1 MKDNDLIAF
10 TRKALVLLLIVAMS
24 ALAWKLSYL
33 LMMIFASVVVAVV
46 LRSLAAH
53 FLRLRLG
60 DGAAVALAVVLLLG
74 IVGALGVMFGGLVSG
89 QFTEL
94 GKQLPGAIDLAQH
107 QLNAWHIS
115 YNLEEVVKGIRSQ
128 FAEIFQRASGFVISA
143 GGVVADVAVVFVGG
157 VFFAAEPRFYRDG
170 MLRLMPRSIED
181 LMGVALDDAGR
192 GLKLWLKGQMVS
204 SLCIALLIG
213 VGLVVLGVP
222 SAFALAI
229 LAGALDFIPY
239 LGPVLA
245 AVPGVLVGFSE
256 GPTTA
261 LWTLGLFVVV
271 QQIQGHVVQPMVQR
285 RSVDLPPVVL
295 MFSLIAAGTIFGL
308 PGVLLATPMTIVGYI
323 LIQNLYIGGLLGH
336 EPKRPAA
343 PRGGDGAD

>member
-1 MKDNDLIAF
+1 MNDSDLIAF
-10 TRKALVLLLIVAMS
+10 TRKALVVLLIVVAS

-33 LMMIFASVVVAVV
+33 LLLIFAAVVVAVV
-46 LRSLAAH
+46 LRSLAEH

-60 DGAAVALAVVLLLG
+60 DGAAVTLAVLMLLAIVLG
-74 IVGALGVMFGGLVSG
+74 LGVMFGGLVSG

-107 QLNAWHIS
+107 QLNAWHIA
-115 YNLEEVVKGIRSQ
+115 YNLEEVAKTIRSQ
-128 FAEIFQRASGFVISA
+128 FAEIFQRASGFVVSV

-157 VFFAAEPRFYRDG
+157 IFFAAEPRFYRDG
-170 MLRLMPRSIED
+170 VLRLLPRSLEP
-181 LMGVALDDAGR
+181 LAGAALDDVGR

-204 SLCIALLIG
+204 SLCIAVLIG
-213 VGLVVLGVP
+213 GGLLVLGVP
-222 SAFALAI
+222 SAFALAL

-245 AVPGVLVGFSE
+245 AVPGVLVGFSQ

-271 QQIQGHVVQPMVQR
+271 QQIQGNVVQPMVQK

-308 PGVLLATPMTIVGYI
+308 PGVLLATPMTIAGYI
-323 LIQNLYIGGLLGH
+323 LIQHLYIGGLLGRR
-336 EPKRPAA
+336 PKRPAA
-343 PRGGDGAD
+343 PRGGGEAD

>member
-10 TRKALVLLLIVAMS
+10 TRKVLVVLLIVAAS

-33 LMMIFASVVVAVV
+33 LILIFASVVVAVV

-74 IVGALGVMFGGLVSG
+74 IVAALGAMFGGLVSG
-89 QFTEL
+89 QFAEL

-107 QLNAWHIS
+107 QLNAWHIN
-115 YNLEEVVKGIRSQ
+115 YNLEEVAKAARGQ
-128 FAEIFQRASGFVISA
+128 FANIFERASGFVVSV

-157 VFFAAEPRFYRDG
+157 IFFAAEPGFYRAG
-170 MLRLMPRSIED
+170 LLRLLPRSVEP
-181 LMGVALDDAGR
+181 LAAMALDDAGR
-192 GLKLWLKGQMVS
+192 GLKLWLKGQMLS
-204 SLCIALLIG
+204 SLCVAVLVGGGLL
-213 VGLVVLGVP
+213 VLGVP

-245 AVPGVLVGFSE
+245 AVPGVLVAFTAS
-256 GPTTA
+256 PALA
-261 LWTLGLFVVV
+261 LWALGLFVVV
-271 QQIQGHVVQPMVQR
+271 QQIQGHVVQPMVQKS
-285 RSVDLPPVVL
+285 SVDLPPVVL
-295 MFSLIAAGTIFGL
+295 MFSLIATGTLFGL
-308 PGVLLATPMTIVGYI
+308 PGVLLATPMTIAGYI
-323 LIQNLYIGGLLGH
+323 LVQHLYIGGLLGR
-336 EPKRPAA
+336 EAKRPAA
-343 PRGGDGAD
+343 PRGGDGAA